1 MPDTNTLD
9 SNRTDKNVT
18 FLKVAI
24 SSLIPEECKFKFER
38 NVFEKFD
45 EYEKSYP
52 VIYKNYAEYEKKKY
66 LNFVLYF
73 VHRRCLQILYQ
84 ILQFLMTLGR
94 E

>member
-1 MPDTNTLD
+1 MGLFIKMPDTNTLD

-38 NVFEKFD
+38 NVLEKFD

-52 VIYKNYAEYEKKKY
+52 VIYKNYAEYEKKQELFY
-66 LNFVLYF
+66 MNFKKAMK
-73 VHRRCLQILYQ
+73 RSDC
-84 ILQFLMTLGR
+84 
-94 E
+94 

>member
-1 MPDTNTLD
+1 MGLFIKMPDTNTLD

-52 VIYKNYAEYEKKKY
+52 VIYKNVSVKSNLVNKS
-66 LNFVLYF
+66 N
-73 VHRRCLQILYQ
+73 I
-84 ILQFLMTLGR
+84 
-94 E
+94 